1 MVCCF
6 LFFLLFRGLKTT
18 SQKSSGNLTKQE
30 MMQVCKR
37 RTGDDVEVTGREKLK
52 GVGFDRYPTIDFD
65 WPHNDLVM
73 YTKK

>member
-1 MVCCF
+1 MLLSF
-6 LFFLLFRGLKTT
+6 LSVVIVRGLKTT

-65 WPHNDLVM
+65 
-73 YTKK
+73 